1 MLLSEA
7 DAQKAKSKLVASCD
21 LFQKGEGDGPEG
33 AAQWRASGAFCSEAW
48 SESAKRDPTLDAGE
62 EAMSLEETRKLMQAC
77 VDPRFVDVV
86 VVVAVVAVVD
96 VVVVVVAAVVVVLL
110 LLVLLL
116 RQVVQQDRVAA
127 TGFCELPRR

>member
-21 LFQKGEGDGPEG
+21 LLQKGEGDGPEG
-33 AAQWRASGAFCSEAW
+33 AAQWRASEAFCSEAW

-86 VVVAVVAVVD
+86 VVAVVAVV

-127 TGFCELPRR
+127 TGFCELLRR